1 MLSGIQ
7 AKLVYQEFKLLLQNV
22 WINHHKF
29 IPADPVGALRE
40 NCISIMSRP
49 APLRQRLSELPAG
62 RSHPEHDG

>member
-1 MLSGIQ
+1 MMLSGIQ

-40 NCISIMSRP
+40 NCHNLLGCPTDKGTTCFMS
-49 APLRQRLSELPAG
+49 LLIVDLL
-62 RSHPEHDG
+62 

>member
-29 IPADPVGALRE
+29 IPTNAVYGTVLEALTD
-40 NCISIMSRP
+40 NFTSVDNQHVAKVMTVSII
-49 APLRQRLSELPAG
+49 
-62 RSHPEHDG
+62 DIF